1 MSASILKHVLLKDLH
16 FTRHLIIGSIALGL
30 GCLALSTGGPIAFYV
45 GTVSLLC
52 VLIILNIFLV
62 LAGVVNERKERT
74 QLFMLSL
81 PISTSQY
88 MRWKL
93 LFSFLAFFVPWLIL
107 AVAAVVVIDVSA
119 IPNGFIPFAVIVL
132 AYLLFYNVLL
142 LSVTLAKDSLA
153 WNTTVIIFGNISI
166 NFVIAFLMAMPA
178 VSHSLWGPEAV
189 WNTQEIA
196 ILAVEVGLSLV
207 ALGLGFLFASRK
219 RDFI

>member
-1 MSASILKHVLLKDLH
+1 MSRSIVTRLLLKDLH
-16 FTRHLIIGSIALGL
+16 FARHLIIGSIVLGFGCLGL
-30 GCLALSTGGPIAFYV
+30 STLGPIGFYV

-62 LAGVVNERKERT
+62 TAGVVNERKERT
-74 QLFMLSL
+74 QLFVLSL

-88 MRWKL
+88 MRCKL

-107 AVAAVVVIDVSA
+107 TIAAVVVIDVSV

-132 AYLLFYNVLL
+132 MYLLLYNVLL
-142 LSVTLAKDSLA
+142 LSVTLANESTT
-153 WNTTVIIFGNISI
+153 WNTVVIIFGNISI
-166 NFVIAFLMAMPA
+166 NFVIALLMAWPA
-178 VSHSLWGPEAV
+178 VNHSLWGREAV
-189 WNTQEIA
+189 WNTQEIV

-207 ALGLGFLFASRK
+207 TLGLGFLFASRK

>member
-1 MSASILKHVLLKDLH
+1 MSRSILKQLLLKDLY
-16 FTRHLIIGSIALGL
+16 FTRHLLVGSIVLGL
-30 GCLALSTGGPIAFYV
+30 GCLGLSTRGPIAFYV

-52 VLIILNIFLV
+52 VLVILNIFLV
-62 LAGVVNERKERT
+62 IAGVVNERKERT

-93 LFSFLAFFVPWLIL
+93 LFNFLAFFVPWLIL
-107 AVAAVVVIDVSA
+107 TISAVVVIDVSA
-119 IPNGFIPFAVIVL
+119 IPNGFIPFALIVL
-132 AYLLFYNVLL
+132 MYLLFYNVLL
-142 LSVTLAKDSLA
+142 LSVTLAKESLG
-153 WNTTVIIFGNISI
+153 WNTSIIIFGNISI
-166 NFVIAFLMAMPA
+166 NFVIAFLMALPA
-178 VSHSLWGPEAV
+178 VNHSIWGRTAV
-189 WNTQEIA
+189 WNAQEIG

>member
-1 MSASILKHVLLKDLH
+1 MSRSIVKRLLLKDLY
-16 FTRHLIIGSIALGL
+16 FARHLIVGSIVLGFGCLGL
-30 GCLALSTGGPIAFYV
+30 SISGPVSFYV

-52 VLIILNIFLV
+52 VLIVLNIFLV
-62 LAGVVNERKERT
+62 VSGVVNERKERT
-74 QLFMLSL
+74 QLFILSL

-107 AVAAVVVIDVSA
+107 TIAAVVVIDVSV

-132 AYLLFYNVLL
+132 MYLLFYNVLL
-142 LSVTLAKDSLA
+142 LSVTLANDSLA
-153 WNTTVIIFGNISI
+153 WNTAIIIFGNISI
-166 NFVIAFLMAMPA
+166 NFVIAYLMAMPA
-178 VSHSLWGPEAV
+178 VNHSLWGREAV

-207 ALGLGFLFASRK
+207 TLGLGFLFASRK